1 MQFINTHVKSTTG
14 KTKPPTQPSNTGTKV
29 HNEILSFQSSLLHFS
44 LITELFTVKKK
55 KKKLQYLEGSQKRSG
70 NSSPNRNVAFLFIFH
85 RQTGD

>member
-1 MQFINTHVKSTTG
+1 MQFIHVHVKSTTG
-14 KTKPPTQPSNTGTKV
+14 KTKPPAQSSNTGTKV

-55 KKKLQYLEGSQKRSG
+55 KLQYLEGSQKMSG
-70 NSSPNRNVAFLFIFH
+70 NSSPNRKVAFLFILH